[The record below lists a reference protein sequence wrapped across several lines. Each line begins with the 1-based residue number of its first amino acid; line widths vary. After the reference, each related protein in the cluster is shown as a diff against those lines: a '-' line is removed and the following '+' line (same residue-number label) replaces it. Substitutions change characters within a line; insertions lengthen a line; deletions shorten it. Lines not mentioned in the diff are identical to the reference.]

1 MLSQVHELKGKQ
13 DLFKNQSREVLEA
26 LRQTA
31 IIQSTES
38 SNRIEGITAPP
49 ERIIK
54 LAQDKTTPRNR
65 SEQEIYG
72 YRSVLDTIH
81 ANYAQIPIKENTLL
95 QFHRDLYAFAGGQ
108 GGKYKPVQNYI
119 SREEPEG
126 TKAIIFTPPAP
137 GVMTET
143 AMREL
148 HLDFDHLWAEGNID
162 KLLLIACYVFD
173 FLCIHPFLDGNGR
186 IARLITLLLLYKA
199 DYEVGRYIS
208 LEKIIENSKEQYYET
223 LNFGSRDW
231 HTNKHDLMPWF
242 EYFVGVVLIQAY
254 QSLESCVNIVT
265 TARGAKTGLVVSM
278 IRKLPA
284 RFKLA
289 DVRNACPGVSLLTIK
304 RTLEALKEK
313 GEIRCLGKGRDAAW
327 ERLKD
332 KQILEEELL
341 EVSKHKASR
350 TILDNRSTDEILG
363 YDESGMPGDN

>member
-1 MLSQVHELKGKQ
+1 MILLTLGFRWVLVVRYFTRYSFDSLPVTHRLMNLLSQVHEFKGKQ
-13 DLFKNQSREVLEA
+13 DLFKNQGREMLEA

-38 SNRIEGITAPP
+38 SNRIEGITAPSD
-49 ERIIK
+49 RIIK

-65 SEQEIYG
+65 SEQEIFG

-81 ANYAQIPIKENTLL
+81 ANYVHIAVKESTLL

-119 SREEPEG
+119 SREEPGG

-137 GVMTET
+137 GLMTET
-143 AMREL
+143 AMQDL
-148 HLDFDHLWAEGNID
+148 HRDFDRLWDEGNID
-162 KLLLIACYVFD
+162 KLLLIAGYVFD

-186 IARLITLLLLYKA
+186 IARLATLLLLYKA

-223 LNFGSRDW
+223 LNYGSQDW
-231 HTNKHDLMPWF
+231 HENKHDLMPWF
-242 EYFVGVVLIQAY
+242 EYFIGVVLTQAY
-254 QSLESCVNIVT
+254 ESLESRVNIVT
-265 TARGAKTGLVVSM
+265 TTRGAKTDLVVNM
-278 IRKLPA
+278 IRKLPK

-289 DVRNACPGVSLLTIK
+289 DVQSACPGVSLPTIK

-313 GEIRCLGKGRDAAW
+313 KEIRCLGKGRDATW
-327 ERLKD
+327 ERLVM
-332 KQILEEELL
+332 EL
-341 EVSKHKASR
+341 
-350 TILDNRSTDEILG
+350 N
-363 YDESGMPGDN
+363 